1 MRDSE
6 TKIQIEQALEILAR
20 VAPYVS
26 ITEHEP
32 GHITLSISFSGLW
45 TLISG
50 LDSLAG
56 SAAIEG
62 GPCAIPGLKICEI
75 SAFWRIAVI
84 EYDPALLPYH
94 LWEQLFRPGE
104 CEELDPATL
113 DQLRRVVGI

>member
-6 TKIQIEQALEILAR
+6 TKVNVEQALELLAR
-20 VAPYVS
+20 VAPDVS
-26 ITEHEP
+26 ISEHEP

-50 LDSLAG
+50 LDNLA
-56 SAAIEG
+56 SADIEG
-62 GPCAIPGLKICEI
+62 GLCAIPGLNRCEI
-75 SAFWRIAVI
+75 SAFWRTAVI
-84 EYDPALLPYH
+84 EYDPAVLPYH

-104 CEELDPATL
+104 GEEFDPATL